1 MWVNLSLF
9 GNNPWR
15 AEAHLNDVRFNSN
28 WVFFHKKWLSV
39 IRFIL
44 NEINYALNFAE
55 FLEYEKLLF
64 FISFFTFWYFFP
76 LLNDLNIVQKKKG
89 ATICFFVFQKRANF
103 EAFSIVA
110 FYRSLLFLNRAIVL
124 FYGNFDLLFFCFV
137 WSVRFSMASAP
148 MMMLNVI
155 WTAQMRKCLLEEFQ
169 VRLNLDLVVFFLFR
183 LVQQNH
189 LQDHPYFW
197 SQILNFL
204 LWQFFWKAIPL

>member
-1 MWVNLSLF
+1 MLHILSNF
-9 GNNPWR
+9 CNK
-15 AEAHLNDVRFNSN
+15 SYI
-28 WVFFHKKWLSV
+28 V
-39 IRFIL
+39 I
-44 NEINYALNFAE
+44 
-55 FLEYEKLLF
+55 
-64 FISFFTFWYFFP
+64 FISFFSFCHFFP
-76 LLNDLNIVQKKKG
+76 LLNDLVYVQLKKG
-89 ATICFFVFQKRANF
+89 TTICFFVFQKRANF
-103 EAFSIVA
+103 EAFSMVISSKHIGI
-110 FYRSLLFLNRAIVL
+110 SLLFLKRAIVL

-183 LVQQNH
+183 LVQNH
-189 LQDHPYFW
+189 HQDHPYFW